1 MQEHSF
7 DALAASQVLLTEPS
21 ISRSSLCEILQV
33 YLRGDET
40 VCVGLHQHGEATVLH
55 SILPEPVTQI
65 LTAYVRQEIPNAL
78 FTTIVVSK
86 NVGLPVH
93 RDTSNGK
100 HPVHLLAI
108 SEFQGGGIWI
118 EHPAGNCYKDFAGRR
133 LTGQVLNFSEYK
145 LSFQADQLLHCT
157 QPWSGQR
164 LVLAAFCVSRFAN
177 TAAMRQLV
185 DLGFVPPL
193 ATGGLCPSAPV
204 QPSRPLI
211 LELFAGTGRVSAAL
225 KIIGYEAVAVD
236 HVKHPRAAH
245 RIQIA
250 DLVTPEGV
258 ELVKSWL
265 ALPNCIGFFAA
276 PPCGTCS
283 RAREIAA
290 QPGPPPLRSN
300 EFPDGLPHLQ
310 GTCLAKVQAANKL
323 YEVLSDLVLLGSQ
336 NNFVMVIENP
346 RRSLYWRTS
355 AFARIR
361 HLLQFTAFQACAYGG
376 RRPKWT
382 SLAFTHTQFRV
393 FAKTC
398 PGPSCVANHLPWGPD
413 PTATNGF
420 ATSTEASYPV
430 PFCQQ
435 VARVFEQ
442 IHPVP
447 ALAPPPLSLAAA
459 RAETGSQPKASK
471 LGPLVPE
478 FKDIVQVLAPR
489 NFTWPIAVRGRLS
502 QPWTLPETCVS
513 SLTTLPCHTQLLRA
527 HSISGNNGEQSLSV
541 WGIPF
546 TVEEFVQQ
554 AVAAGHPRTIAS
566 SLPDV
571 LQNAICKMPFSAGE
585 RAKVASSRATVF
597 ANWLKRAKDLEVDES
612 NLKSA
617 MPAEVRKILKPKRLL
632 LWKSIMKE
640 FGYPDQSVF
649 EEVLHGSDLVGEVPP
664 TGIFTEK
671 FKPAESSVD
680 ALMARAPAARAAMIR
695 SIRTQ
700 GEEIDKVVLEKT
712 LEECSQG
719 WASGPIPLDELPGH
733 SIVSRRFGL
742 VQGDKTRMIDDLS
755 SSGINQTVQVFESP
769 KPHTVDVAAAMIFRV
784 MAVCAGH
791 PVLGRS
797 YDLKS
802 AYRQLAISSASKWAS
817 YIGFWDH
824 RSRRVG
830 VYQLHAL
837 PFGGTRS
844 VFSFLRVVHSLWW
857 IGCVVLSLVW
867 SCYFDDFLVVASRDD
882 ADGTHRVV
890 TALLEV
896 LGWKY
901 ASEGYKATG
910 FSETLSALGVNILLA
925 EIHLGR
931 VYICNTERRVAELK
945 NLILEAS
952 RGSLKKH
959 QILKLQGR
967 LQFAEGQLFGRAGR
981 MMLHTLSNFIHN
993 PAGCTTAED
1002 CVEAMSQF
1010 LALLERG
1017 KPRTLDARSHHQWML
1032 FTDASYDPGHT
1043 GWECGIGAMLF
1054 SGGGE
1059 LVAAFSFPLDAS
1071 MRAALGE
1078 QTKRTIIF
1086 EAEFLALVC
1095 AMKLWVRYLAWS
1107 PVVAFVDNNSARDVA
1122 ISAKARSITA
1132 KGLVS
1137 EYLKA
1142 EYDFGV
1148 IPWVCRVPSPSNCA
1162 DMPSRTHCEH
1172 IAWGK
1177 KMVRCENPKECI
1189 MDILDSVT
1197 AKKGT

>member
-1 MQEHSF
+1 M
-7 DALAASQVLLTEPS
+7 
-21 ISRSSLCEILQV
+21 
-33 YLRGDET
+33 
-40 VCVGLHQHGEATVLH
+40 
-55 SILPEPVTQI
+55 
-65 LTAYVRQEIPNAL
+65 
-78 FTTIVVSK
+78 
-86 NVGLPVH
+86 
-93 RDTSNGK
+93 
-100 HPVHLLAI
+100 
-108 SEFQGGGIWI
+108 
-118 EHPAGNCYKDFAGRR
+118 
-133 LTGQVLNFSEYK
+133 
-145 LSFQADQLLHCT
+145 
-157 QPWSGQR
+157 
-164 LVLAAFCVSRFAN
+164 
-177 TAAMRQLV
+177 
-185 DLGFVPPL
+185 
-193 ATGGLCPSAPV
+193 

-225 KIIGYEAVAVD
+225 KFVGYEATAVD
-236 HVKHPRAAH
+236 HVEHPRAAH

-250 DLVTPEGV
+250 DLTTPEGV

-265 ALPNCIGFFAA
+265 ALLNCIGFFAA

-283 RAREIAA
+283 RAREIAG

-300 EFPDGLPHLQ
+300 EFPDGLRHLQ
-310 GTCLAKVQAANKL
+310 GTFLAKVQAANKL
-323 YEVLSDLVLLGSQ
+323 YEVLSDLVLLRSQ

-376 RRPKWT
+376 RLPKWT

-393 FAKTC
+393 ASLLKRAQA
-398 PGPSCVANHLPWGPD
+398 PVALLIISRGA
-413 PTATNGF
+413 PT
-420 ATSTEASYPV
+420 
-430 PFCQQ
+430 Q
-435 VARVFEQ
+435 
-442 IHPVP
+442 
-447 ALAPPPLSLAAA
+447 PPPMGLQLLLRHPIHAILSASGSGI
-459 RAETGSQPKASK
+459 RANTSSAGLGTPSAFSCGRSGRTGSQPKASK

-478 FKDIVQVLAPR
+478 FRDIVQVLAPR

-513 SLTTLPCHTQLLRA
+513 SLPTLPCHTQLLRA
-527 HSISGNNGEQSLSV
+527 HDISGNNGEQSLSV

-597 ANWLKRAKDLEVDES
+597 ANWLKKAKDLEMDES

-617 MPAEVRKILKPKRLL
+617 MPAEVRKILEPKRLL

-640 FGYPDQSVF
+640 YGYPDQSVF

-680 ALMARAPAARAAMIR
+680 ALMSRAPAARAAMIR
-695 SIRTQ
+695 SSRSQ

-769 KPHTVDVAAAMIFRV
+769 KPHAVDVAAAMIFRV
-784 MAVCAGH
+784 MSVCAGH

-844 VFSFLRVVHSLWW
+844 VVSFLRVVHSLWW

-867 SCYFDDFLVVASRDD
+867 SCYFDDFLVMASRDD
-882 ADGTHRVV
+882 AGGTHRVV

-896 LGWKY
+896 LGWRC
-901 ASEGYKATG
+901 ASEGHKAAG
-910 FSETLSALGVNILLA
+910 FSETLSALGVDVLLA

-945 NLILEAS
+945 SLILEAS

-981 MMLHTLSNFIHN
+981 MMLRTLSNFIHN
-993 PAGCTTAED
+993 PAGGTTAED
-1002 CVEAMSQF
+1002 CVEAMSLF

-1054 SGGGE
+1054 SSRGE
-1059 LVAAFSFPLDAS
+1059 LVAAFSFPLDVS

-1122 ISAKARSITA
+1122 ISAKARSIAA

-1162 DMPSRTHCEH
+1162 DMPSRKHCEH
-1172 IAWGK
+1172 ISWGK